1 MQKSQIEE
9 TTSFRDLL
17 LIIISILRKKETL
30 RPNQSCTNL
39 QSLIKKKNDKKHWKN
54 IRRPIFSTL
63 E

>member
-30 RPNQSCTNL
+30 RPNQSC
-39 QSLIKKKNDKKHWKN
+39 Q
-54 IRRPIFSTL
+54 RIFKV
-63 E
+63 